1 MLNQNMTYC
10 AVIVTPC
17 LLLQVGLDC
26 KEVSPLAWGVLKT
39 GCNDF
44 VAIGDEVRLV
54 ILIVVGTS
62 RIFVCLFV
70 CLLAVATGDEVRLA
84 LVAGTAGFGVR
95 MRALPYDPPHTTHHL
110 TPTHHPPFRC
120 VGRA

>member
-10 AVIVTPC
+10 ADIVTPC

-70 CLLAVATGDEVRLA
+70 C
-84 LVAGTAGFGVR
+84 
-95 MRALPYDPPHTTHHL
+95 
-110 TPTHHPPFRC
+110 
-120 VGRA
+120 